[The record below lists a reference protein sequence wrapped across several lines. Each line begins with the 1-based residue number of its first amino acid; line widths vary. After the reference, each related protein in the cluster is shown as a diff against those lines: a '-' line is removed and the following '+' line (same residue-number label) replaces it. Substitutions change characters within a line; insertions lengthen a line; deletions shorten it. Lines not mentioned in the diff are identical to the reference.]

1 MTGVQVQQRLQAKAE
16 KERLQGLTPAQAADE
31 ARGCLSDLNAFDT
44 HVKQFQV
51 TVQ

>member
-1 MTGVQVQQRLQAKAE
+1 MQQRLQAKAE

-31 ARGCLSDLNAFDT
+31 ARGCLNDLNAFDS